1 MFLYVWRPMSIF
13 LSLLNTIHNCGEQNI
28 SNVFNLKLLNLLYH
42 FCQIQRRLDKHCSP
56 HFPVLLS
63 AQVEEP
69 FVDMSFV
76 VIIDKDLCSLF
87 SSIRDWFIKIW
98 WRWNVAVGKHLCRDF
113 QFSWTVLFIVFCSL
127 PALWCFPFP
136 SVFWGSVISVA
147 FQASYQRRLL
157 HQAWGEAWAK
167 VSLNGE
173 CVHCSK

>member
-1 MFLYVWRPMSIF
+1 MSIF

-87 SSIRDWFIKIW
+87 SSIRDWFIKI
-98 WRWNVAVGKHLCRDF
+98 
-113 QFSWTVLFIVFCSL
+113 
-127 PALWCFPFP
+127 
-136 SVFWGSVISVA
+136 
-147 FQASYQRRLL
+147 
-157 HQAWGEAWAK
+157 
-167 VSLNGE
+167 
-173 CVHCSK
+173 